1 MGAVYVAEHVN
12 TGGQWALK
20 VMLDTHLVAERAA
33 RFRREARASAR
44 ITSEHVVRVTDA
56 DIAPELGGAPFL
68 VMELLS
74 GQDLERR
81 LTEAGPLA
89 PSEVL
94 EALTQVAR
102 GLEKAHAAGVV
113 HRDLKP
119 ENVFL
124 HRRDDGG
131 VIYKVLDFGIS
142 KLLRP
147 ETDPGALSA
156 TGSSDVMGTPLYM
169 APEQAAAKHD
179 LVGPGTDVW
188 ALALMA
194 HRMLT
199 GVTYWQGQSVPEVFV
214 EIMSQPLAAPSSRFP
229 SLPAS
234 FDAWFAKSC
243 AFRVTDRYASVTE
256 QIAALSQALDQAP
269 NAPFAAQAEGALA
282 ATQVMS
288 RPTPDPS
295 SGKALAMIASSASTA
310 APLSR
315 STPPPPTARLKSIAL
330 VGFMVLVVSTVVGAV
345 LLLRDEDGVAA
356 HPDAS
361 PLALTIAPAAPVLTP
376 SSPRTD
382 AVALLTP
389 DASVEV
395 DGKSVAVDG
404 ARFEITGSV
413 GSVHDVHVHVGSVE
427 QMVKIVMAES
437 GPIPSAVGLPP
448 PSAPPVVPPRP
459 APRPSGRPAIAAAPV
474 AASVAQVSSASPG
487 RSCDPPF
494 TIDSVG
500 HHVLKPGCE

>member
-1 MGAVYVAEHVN
+1 MRAGAFLAITTHGARGGAVEYVWALFADSLSPGTLVAGRYRIVRELGRGAMGAVYVVEHVN

-44 ITSEHVVRVTDA
+44 ISSEHVVRVTDA

-68 VMELLS
+68 VMELLT

-81 LTEAGPLA
+81 LAQAGALA

-169 APEQAAAKHD
+169 APEQAAAWHD
-179 LVGPGTDVW
+179 RVGPATDVW

-194 HRMLT
+194 YRMLT
-199 GVTYWQGQSVPEVFV
+199 GAPYWQGQSVPEVFV
-214 EIMSQPLAAPSSRFP
+214 EIMAQERVAPSVRSP
-229 SLPAS
+229 SLPPA

-243 AFRVTDRYASVTE
+243 AFHVVDRYQSVSE
-256 QIAALSQALDQAP
+256 QIAALAPVLGGERISFRPSSSPSNPPRSPQLSQSPQLS
-269 NAPFAAQAEGALA
+269 
-282 ATQVMS
+282 TQVMA
-288 RPTPDPS
+288 RPATDPS
-295 SGKALAMIASSASTA
+295 SGKLQTVASTA
-310 APLSR
+310 APLTHSA
-315 STPPPPTARLKSIAL
+315 PPPATGRIKGIAL
-330 VGFMVLVVSTVVGAV
+330 VGLMVFVVSTVVGAV
-345 LLLRDEDGVAA
+345 LLLRDEDGRSAHVDAGMAA
-356 HPDAS
+356 AALVELPPADAA
-361 PLALTIAPAAPVLTP
+361 LAVVVPAAPPMPVVITQ
-376 SSPRTD
+376 D
-382 AVALLTP
+382 AAP
-389 DASVEV
+389 ARPAM
-395 DGKSVAVDG
+395 SVAMSPPPPP
-404 ARFEITGSV
+404 APPGSHRPTAKPA
-413 GSVHDVHVHVGSVE
+413 GSS
-427 QMVKIVMAES
+427 S
-437 GPIPSAVGLPP
+437 GPVPGAPP
-448 PSAPPVVPPRP
+448 P
-459 APRPSGRPAIAAAPV
+459 G
-474 AASVAQVSSASPG
+474 PG
-487 RSCDPPF
+487 DLFDTQR
-494 TIDSVG
+494 
-500 HHVLKPGCE
+500 